1 MSQYLSFE
9 LVNKANPEI
18 KVDLGYWC
26 TSIARGITYNFNNIF
41 EYTSGEDVELN
52 KETLESYINELHA
65 GIEEYK
71 LSLQKSQ
78 EKKKESV
85 ELLLRVQTETAASTI
100 KEDVDMYDA
109 SIEEWKEEIET
120 WESVEKKLNF
130 ILYLLEDNVDEW
142 KLVYGNS

>member
-18 KVDLGYWC
+18 KVDFGYWC

-41 EYTSGEDVELN
+41 AYTNDGDVELD

-65 GIEEYK
+65 GIDDFK
-71 LSLQKSQ
+71 LNLQKSQ

-85 ELLLRVQTETAASTI
+85 ELLLKAQTEIAASTI
-100 KEDVDMYDA
+100 KEDIDMYDT
-109 SIEEWKEEIET
+109 SIEEWQEEIDT
-120 WESVEKKLNF
+120 WESVERKLNF

-142 KLVYGNS
+142 KLVYSNS